1 LVLQTIPKLVV
12 VGSSTGQSTGL
23 VNYVAANS
31 VSVARVGADGTLA
44 SASLISIKAN
54 AFTRRTVAQSLVRAL
69 HVSMSFITGR
79 EVETLFESG
88 LRSPLGG
95 YIDSFNIDLTIMVK
109 ISLSGINESN
119 SELASSLG
127 AVVSSPVTVA
137 STCVIGTALSV
148 SGTHVVTLSGNIA
161 GGKG

>member
-1 LVLQTIPKLVV
+1 
-12 VGSSTGQSTGL
+12 
-23 VNYVAANS
+23 

-54 AFTRRTVAQSLVRAL
+54 AFTRRTVAQSLVRAF
-69 HVSMSFITGR
+69 HVSMSFMIGR

-95 YIDSFNIDLTIMVK
+95 YTDRRKINLTIVVK

-119 SELASSLG
+119 SKLASSLR
-127 AVVSSPVTVA
+127 AVVSSPVSVA
-137 STCVIGTALSV
+137 AAGIVSTTSSMSRA
-148 SGTHVVTLSGNIA
+148 HVVTFSSDVA
-161 GGKG
+161 GSKGKRSNSKQFHFLI

>member
-1 LVLQTIPKLVV
+1 
-12 VGSSTGQSTGL
+12 
-23 VNYVAANS
+23 

-54 AFTRRTVAQSLVRAL
+54 AFTRRTVAQSLVGAF
-69 HVSMSFITGR
+69 HVSMSFMIGR

-95 YIDSFNIDLTIMVK
+95 YTDRRNINLTIVVK

-119 SELASSLG
+119 SKLACSLRT
-127 AVVSSPVTVA
+127 VISSPVSVA
-137 STCVIGTALSV
+137 VAGIVSATSTM
-148 SGTHVVTLSGNIA
+148 SGAHVVTLTGNVA
-161 GGKG
+161 GSKGKGSNSNQEFHF